1 MEAAMDQANTKPAT
15 KQMQTL
21 SEEELKAVTGGTG
34 TMIDPGGGDDG
45 GGGGGG
51 GNLVGGGGQQ
61 K

>member
-1 MEAAMDQANTKPAT
+1 MDQANTKPAT

-34 TMIDPGGGDDG
+34 TMLDPGDGDG
-45 GGGGGG
+45 GGSGSGTGTG
-51 GNLVGGGGQQ
+51 DLVGGGSQQ